1 MRLMAFIEIEIMNS
15 QMTFRIRSE
24 TRKAIQQI
32 AKYREV
38 SESDIVREAIREK
51 VDSFFSDKSKT
62 FNCNYPQERETPNAP
77 QN

>member
-32 AKYREV
+32 AKYREL

-51 VDSFFSDKSKT
+51 LQLSTGKG
-62 FNCNYPQERETPNAP
+62 NPQCSPELK
-77 QN
+77 